1 GESVGRLRFGCG
13 GRHPRRHSGAAAHQ
27 DDSDKS
33 AHEVVS
39 LSRARRWPR
48 RDVIPSVARNR
59 CAAGGTIMSAAA
71 TRRPTTPIPPLPLRC
86 AQRQGWDDIPKPDD
100 TVMPLDG
107 LAIDASHLARRYGR
121 RWALVDVSFQLPRGR
136 VMLVAGRNGA
146 GKTTLLRILATAIRA
161 DSGRASVGGH
171 ELTEREEIRRT
182 TALLAHQSYL
192 YESLTARENLSLIAS
207 DTQSVLERV
216 GLADRANDAVSTFS
230 AGMRKRLS
238 FARVLL
244 QKPTI
249 AFLDEPFGQLDPEGF
264 ELVEE
269 VVAELKSTGAT
280 VVIATHQIDRITRF
294 ADAQLRLE
302 N

>member
-1 GESVGRLRFGCG
+1 
-13 GRHPRRHSGAAAHQ
+13 
-27 DDSDKS
+27 
-33 AHEVVS
+33 
-39 LSRARRWPR
+39 
-48 RDVIPSVARNR
+48 
-59 CAAGGTIMSAAA
+59 
-71 TRRPTTPIPPLPLRC
+71 
-86 AQRQGWDDIPKPDD
+86 
-100 TVMPLDG
+100 MPLDG

-161 DSGRASVGGH
+161 DAGRASVGGH
-171 ELTEREEIRRT
+171 DLTEREEIRRT

-244 QKPTI
+244 QMPSI

-264 ELVEE
+264 ALIEE
-269 VVAELKSTGAT
+269 VVAELKRSGAT
-280 VVIATHQIDRITRF
+280 VVIATHQIDRVARF

-302 N
+302 NGRVA